1 MIGLIIY
8 LIGFILTY
16 LLCKHL
22 RTEHTWEDVWICF
35 FWAIFSWFGFVFVL
49 LVILYQYIK
58 QKYNEPPKWL

>member
-8 LIGFILTY
+8 LIGFLVTY

-35 FWAIFSWFGFVFVL
+35 FWAIFSCLGFT
-49 LVILYQYIK
+49 VILFVILLEYIK
-58 QKYNEPPKWL
+58 SSEPPKWL